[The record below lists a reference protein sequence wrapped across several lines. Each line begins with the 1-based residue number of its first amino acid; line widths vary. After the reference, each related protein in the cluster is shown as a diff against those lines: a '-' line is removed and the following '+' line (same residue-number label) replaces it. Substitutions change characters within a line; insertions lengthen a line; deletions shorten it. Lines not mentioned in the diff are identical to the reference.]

1 MGIKKTQKLV
11 VFSHLELGKLRE
23 ASEDLLGDEV
33 DPAVLG
39 SEVELPL
46 EPGVGSDGEAGAV
59 LVPGHHARLSQGC
72 RGGARSV
79 LRWRPEWVSIH
90 LSVTEET

>member
-46 EPGVGSDGEAGAV
+46 EPGVGSDGEARSV
-59 LVPGHHARLSQGC
+59 LVSGHHARLSQGC
-72 RGGARSV
+72 
-79 LRWRPEWVSIH
+79 
-90 LSVTEET
+90 

>member
-1 MGIKKTQKLV
+1 MKQLGNKENTKVV

-39 SEVELPL
+39 SEVQLPL
-46 EPGVGSDGEAGAV
+46 QPGVGADGEARATWITSDHG
-59 LVPGHHARLSQGC
+59 
-72 RGGARSV
+72 
-79 LRWRPEWVSIH
+79 SI
-90 LSVTEET
+90 LQYDYINFQTIPS